1 MRTQL
6 RTLLPVVTS
15 GGAAAA
21 PAVQV
26 FGWGRAASGRI
37 GIADAAQAVRTPS
50 RIDKLSKLGVTAI
63 GVGW

>member
-1 MRTQL
+1 
-6 RTLLPVVTS
+6 
-15 GGAAAA
+15 
-21 PAVQV
+21 VQV

-63 GVGW
+63 GAGW